1 MKLNVEWLK
10 EVLPK
15 IPSSTKLCD
24 KLTSI
29 GLEVSNFK
37 KSKLG
42 SIIDIDITPNRPD
55 CLSISGIARDLST
68 AYRQNTLTL
77 KTANTKIQK
86 SNNIIKSVD
95 KKISPIYTCLQIN
108 GINNKIKTPILIK
121 NRLKSCG
128 ITSINLIVDILN
140 YVMIELGQPFHAF
153 DSDTLNGKLT
163 VRFSKKNEKI
173 IALNDK
179 KYTLKPDTPVI
190 SDNTT
195 IQAIAGII
203 GSIDSSVNTAS
214 KNIIIEC
221 AHFLPELI
229 RATSKEYRVQTDSS
243 YRFERGVDP
252 STHEYTLLRILYL
265 INKFTTYQD
274 IKICNHSDKSFNK
287 SRKRKINFNTK
298 QVNRILGKKISN
310 SEIKNIFK
318 FLGFNSNQSKDKF
331 TITVPT
337 YRFDISN
344 EYDLLEELARIIG
357 FDEFKP
363 QTTLSKHIDSKIKPI
378 ICTSRKIIPSLIS
391 RGYNEIKSYS
401 FLPKEYQEKFV
412 SKQSINIIQ
421 NPISE
426 DKAEMRTSLIPS
438 LVKTYQYNSNRQHN
452 NVKIFE
458 IGNIYQRDSKG
469 KIVETNNIAGLISG
483 QSSEASLK
491 LDSTTL
497 DFYDLKG
504 DLISILPT
512 IIFKKA
518 TKSKFFDT
526 EVQASINL
534 NNKQIGFCGEVSN
547 LLCKTE
553 SVENKIYAF
562 EIALNQEI
570 FPENIKYTQ
579 ISQFPKIRRDL
590 TILIDDKIPGN
601 DIIDIIIKQ
610 GYKYLINIKINDV
623 FYDRKFDETKKSI
636 SLEFMFQNKNSTLVD
651 TDVNFVMNKVL
662 KLLQKEFNAKLRA

>member
-1 MKLNVEWLK
+1 
-10 EVLPK
+10 
-15 IPSSTKLCD
+15 
-24 KLTSI
+24 
-29 GLEVSNFK
+29 
-37 KSKLG
+37 
-42 SIIDIDITPNRPD
+42 
-55 CLSISGIARDLST
+55 
-68 AYRQNTLTL
+68 
-77 KTANTKIQK
+77 
-86 SNNIIKSVD
+86 
-95 KKISPIYTCLQIN
+95 
-108 GINNKIKTPILIK
+108 
-121 NRLKSCG
+121 
-128 ITSINLIVDILN
+128 
-140 YVMIELGQPFHAF
+140 
-153 DSDTLNGKLT
+153 
-163 VRFSKKNEKI
+163 
-173 IALNDK
+173 
-179 KYTLKPDTPVI
+179 
-190 SDNTT
+190 
-195 IQAIAGII
+195 
-203 GSIDSSVNTAS
+203 
-214 KNIIIEC
+214 
-221 AHFLPELI
+221 
-229 RATSKEYRVQTDSS
+229 
-243 YRFERGVDP
+243 
-252 STHEYTLLRILYL
+252 
-265 INKFTTYQD
+265 
-274 IKICNHSDKSFNK
+274 
-287 SRKRKINFNTK
+287 
-298 QVNRILGKKISN
+298 
-310 SEIKNIFK
+310 
-318 FLGFNSNQSKDKF
+318 
-331 TITVPT
+331 
-337 YRFDISN
+337 
-344 EYDLLEELARIIG
+344 
-357 FDEFKP
+357 
-363 QTTLSKHIDSKIKPI
+363 
-378 ICTSRKIIPSLIS
+378 
-391 RGYNEIKSYS
+391 
-401 FLPKEYQEKFV
+401 
-412 SKQSINIIQ
+412 
-421 NPISE
+421 
-426 DKAEMRTSLIPS
+426 MRTSLIPS

-458 IGNIYQRDSKG
+458 IGNIYQRDNKG